1 MIIGVL
7 TVDIGIP
14 FNRSLKS
21 KRQVIKSLKDKIK
34 TRFNVAISETDNH
47 DLWQRAT
54 FSIAT
59 IGTDKKIVNSI
70 LSKVNNFIEGQLKL
84 DILDSKIEIL

>member
-1 MIIGVL
+1 MIIGLL
-7 TVDIGIP
+7 TVDISIP

-21 KRQVIKSLKDKIK
+21 KRQVIKSLKDRIR

-59 IGTDKKIVNSI
+59 IGTDKRIVNSI
-70 LSKVNNFIEGQLKL
+70 LSKVNNFIKGQLKL